1 IPRFK
6 KTLEELESSLDRWL
20 YVIKRS
26 SRLKEK
32 EMEAI
37 IEKNPIMEK
46 TFSELER
53 ISMDEKTRE
62 LYEMREIGLHDYNT
76 NIQSAFERGEK
87 KGEKKGEKR
96 GIRKGQKREHKRTI
110 RNTAIK
116 LRSSGMSLEFMSQ
129 ITELSIPW
137 LKKFFEKIEKSSS
150 KNGA

>member
-1 IPRFK
+1 
-6 KTLEELESSLDRWL
+6 
-20 YVIKRS
+20 
-26 SRLKEK
+26 
-32 EMEAI
+32 MEAI
-37 IEKNPIMEK
+37 VEKNPIMEK
-46 TFSELER
+46 TFSGLER

-76 NIQSAFERGEK
+76 NIQSAFE

-116 LRSSGMSLEFMSQ
+116 LRSSGMSLELISQ
-129 ITELSIPW
+129 IIELPIPW
-137 LKKFFEKIEKSSS
+137 LKRFFERIEKANS